1 MPALGAVRAPPVT
14 AVCCRTQDRA
24 GLRPLS
30 CCSRT
35 RPAGP
40 GSSRAPRTA
49 RAPLRSAP
57 LLPGP
62 RHARGSGMRQQRPL
76 LPAAG
81 PADGAK
87 PPVRTARA
95 ATPTADRPP
104 SAPHSSQ
111 PPPPHV
117 TLRPSLHPAGPG
129 LPSCSPVPGA
139 GSPVARAGDA
149 ARLREMAGTAAVFPR
164 ALGAVAWPRSSRA
177 VSG

>member
-1 MPALGAVRAPPVT
+1 MGAVRAPPVT

-57 LLPGP
+57 SGP
-62 RHARGSGMRQQRPL
+62 PPRAGLRHAAAAPPPASGR
-76 LPAAG
+76 AG
-81 PADGAK
+81 GRSEAPGANSASGD
-87 PPVRTARA
+87 PDR
-95 ATPTADRPP
+95 RPP

-129 LPSCSPVPGA
+129 LPSYSPVPGA